1 MNLNEIG
8 QIKRHEKAEI
18 KGYPSAFSE
27 FKIGISEY
35 RNIQAEAKSG
45 CTGCTGVEKCESG
58 YWPVSLGPPLF
69 FFKEVISRQSK
80 PALQVFC

>member
-1 MNLNEIG
+1 LNLNEIG

-27 FKIGISEY
+27 FKIG
-35 RNIQAEAKSG
+35 
-45 CTGCTGVEKCESG
+45 
-58 YWPVSLGPPLF
+58 

-80 PALQVFC
+80 PVLQVFC